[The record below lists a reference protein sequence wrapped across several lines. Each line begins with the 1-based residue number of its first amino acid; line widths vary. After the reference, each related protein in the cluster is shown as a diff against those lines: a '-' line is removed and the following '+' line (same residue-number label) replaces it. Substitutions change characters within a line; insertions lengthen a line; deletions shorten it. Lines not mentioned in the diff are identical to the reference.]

1 MTIQDWPA
9 ELRPRERLIQAGAS
23 VLSDAELLA
32 IFLRTGI
39 RGKNAVELGCEMLSR
54 FGSLSGLFAA
64 NRQEFSQIPGLGDA
78 KYAQLQA
85 VLELAKRAIS
95 EELSRGDTLNSPQAV
110 RNFLKLSIGAK
121 QYESFTV
128 LFLDVK
134 HRLIQS
140 AELARGTLDEASV
153 YPREII
159 KQALQLNAAA
169 IIIAH
174 NHPSGS
180 PEPSQ
185 ADQQLT
191 QTIKQAMQLL
201 DLRLLDHFIVA
212 LPHVYSFAEHGL
224 L

>member
-1 MTIQDWPA
+1 MTIQDWPL
-9 ELRPRERLIQAGAS
+9 ELRPRERLIQAGAA

-39 RGKNAVELGCEMLSR
+39 RGKSAVDLGRDMLSE
-54 FGSLSGLFAA
+54 FGSLSALFNA
-64 NRQEFSQIPGLGDA
+64 NRHEFAKIPGLGDA
-78 KYAQLQA
+78 KFAQLQA
-85 VLELAKRAIS
+85 VLELAKRAIA
-95 EELSRGDTLNSPQAV
+95 EELSRGDTLNSPDSV
-110 RNFLKLSIGAK
+110 RNYLKLALGSK
-121 QYESFTV
+121 HYESFTV

-134 HRLIQS
+134 HRLIQ
-140 AELARGTLDEASV
+140 AEELARGTLDQASV

-159 KQALQLNAAA
+159 KQALLLNAAA
-169 IIIAH
+169 IIVAH

-185 ADQQLT
+185 ADQHLT
-191 QTIKQAMQLL
+191 QTLRQAAQLV

-212 LPHVYSFAEHGL
+212 LPHIYSFAEHGL